1 MALTHGPWEYG
12 GGNGMR
18 VGIDPSTA
26 AVTHASTTVVLSFA
40 AYTENQYNYDDFQTL
55 TFGGSAGSGTY
66 DYNNQSSTGSGD
78 VLRTTR
84 TYTYTYPAGSY
95 GTSPGSV
102 TFSATVSGAYN
113 GVTPSHTVTV
123 AIPARPYGVPAAPTA
138 ATVARVSDT
147 SHTITWTSH
156 STTGEPYSSVE
167 VQRSTD
173 GGAWARIATLG
184 NVSSYTDTTT
194 SANHQYQWRV
204 RASNSAGTSGFSST
218 QVLATTPAAPG
229 APTAV
234 KTPAGSITLTWTDNS
249 PYNSGVE
256 VWHASAGVWDGAPLA
271 SVGNVT
277 TWTHTS
283 PSPSAS
289 HQYRL
294 RATTSTPALSSV
306 DSPASNTVTILAP
319 PNPPS
324 GLTPPPPS
332 AVDATTA
339 LVLSWVH
346 NPTDTTAQTKYEVQH
361 RVVGAGSWTSTGTVT
376 STASTHTL
384 AAGTYANGVTIEWQA
399 RTWGLHATASAWSSS
414 ATVVLSAIPTATIAT
429 PTTVWGSATLT
440 ATWAYYDPEAGGQY
454 GWRAT
459 LSKGS
464 TVVESLSA
472 LDAATTATF
481 ATRLQNGQTYTV
493 TVAVCDPTGQWSL
506 DDSATFTVT
515 YDPPP
520 TPTITATFSPDT
532 GATTVTI
539 VNPGTAVGEVDVAY
553 NQVWRAQGS
562 GWVLVA
568 DQAPVGGTVTDNI
581 PPLGTTVTYM
591 AVAVSAT
598 PSTAMSAQVDVD
610 TSGAKWAFF
619 NGGADFGL
627 SIRLS
632 SNVSFDVESGLEK
645 ALHRFAG
652 RARPVEFAGTGTT
665 RTVNLSGTLFAPWVA
680 VTDEPST
687 WADIE
692 ALAMLPGP
700 HCFRDPSGI
709 RIFGSVAPA
718 QVRGMGVGA
727 TRSVGLTLTE
737 TDWSETVA

>member
-1 MALTHGPWEYG
+1 MTLTHGAWQYG

-18 VGIDPSTA
+18 VGIDPSSA

-40 AYTENQYNYDDFQTL
+40 VYTENQYNYDDFQTL
-55 TFGGSAGSGTY
+55 TFGGSAGSGSY

-78 VLRTTR
+78 VLRATR
-84 TYTYTYPAGSY
+84 TYTYTYPIGSY

-123 AIPARPYGVPAAPTA
+123 AIPARPYGARA
-138 ATVARVSDT
+138 ARVSDT
-147 SHTITWTSH
+147 SHTVTWVLPPP
-156 STTGEPYSSVE
+156 TGGPYSSFE

-173 GGAWARIATLG
+173 GGAWTRIATIG

-204 RASNSAGTSGFSST
+204 RGSNSAGTSGFFST
-218 QVLATTPAAPG
+218 DAVATTPAAPG

-234 KTPAGSITLTWTDNS
+234 RTPAGSITLTWADNS
-249 PYNSGVE
+249 PYNTGVE
-256 VWHASAGVWDGAPLA
+256 VWHASAGVWEGAALA
-271 SVGNVT
+271 TLGNVT

-283 PSPSAS
+283 PSLSGS

-294 RATTSTPALSSV
+294 RATTSTPALSSA
-306 DSPASNTVTILAP
+306 DSAVSNTVTILGP

-324 GLTPPPPS
+324 GLTPPPPG
-332 AVDATTA
+332 AVDATSA
-339 LVLSWVH
+339 LVLSWIH
-346 NPTDTTAQTKYEVQH
+346 NPTDTTAQTKYEARH
-361 RVVGAGSWTSTGTVT
+361 RIIGAGSWTSTGIVT
-376 STASTHTL
+376 STAPTHTL
-384 AAGTYANGVTIEWQA
+384 AAGTYANGVTIEWQV
-399 RTWGLHATASAWSSS
+399 RTWGLHATESPWSSS
-414 ATVVLSAIPTATIAT
+414 AAVVLSAIPTATIAT
-429 PTTVWGSATLT
+429 PTTVWGSSTLT
-440 ATWAYYDPEAGGQY
+440 ATWAYYDPEVGGQY

-506 DDSATFTVT
+506 DDSATFTVA

-520 TPTITATFSPDT
+520 TPTITATFSPDS
-532 GATTVTI
+532 GAVTVTI

-591 AVAVSAT
+591 AVAVSAL
-598 PSTAMSAQVDVD
+598 PSVADSTQTVQTDGVDAVWVNAGPGFG
-610 TSGAKWAFF
+610 TSV
-619 NGGADFGL
+619 
-627 SIRLS
+627 RLQ
-632 SNVSFDVESGLEK
+632 SNVVVDIATSPDKTL
-645 ALHRFAG
+645 RTFAG
-652 RARPVEFAGTGTT
+652 RVSPVEFSAGSSSAMV
-665 RTVNLSGTLFAPWVA
+665 RSRVIRIQAARFAPWIG
-680 VTDEPST
+680 VTGSST
-687 WADIE
+687 WEDVE
-692 ALAMLPGP
+692 AIGMLPGP
-700 HCFRDPSGI
+700 HCYRDPEGRRYFVSMAGAGVSGI
-709 RIFGSVAPA
+709 G
-718 QVRGMGVGA
+718 
-727 TRSVGLTLTE
+727 TSVGGMDFTLTE
-737 TDWSETVA
+737 IDWSE